1 MALRVLS
8 HQKEKPTS
16 DDGLVVDSS
25 LYLAA
30 PTWADRWQDG
40 YDNEGCFACIGRG
53 IGRMTALALPPAIGC
68 RGRVVLQRPAPP
80 CPPVE
85 GSRFG
90 PATKGHTERHT
101 GVRWQPQTSVHWGIG
116 GIGGGSLNRDGPPP
130 SSGPV
135 FAPA

>member
-1 MALRVLS
+1 MTNRHVTPAAAKFYGVGWRLVKQAGKSNPIDAGIALAMALRVLS
-8 HQKEKPTS
+8 HEKENRPPTMAW
-16 DDGLVVDSS
+16 SS
-25 LYLAA
+25 THPFTSLA

-68 RGRVVLQRPAPP
+68 RGRVVLQRLAPP

-90 PATKGHTERHT
+90 SATKG
-101 GVRWQPQTSVHWGIG
+101 
-116 GIGGGSLNRDGPPP
+116 
-130 SSGPV
+130 
-135 FAPA
+135 